1 MNGFVYLN
9 INFDLH
15 CKDCFMDEPLISVGI
30 LTDTVI
36 NFTCYGDYYINN
48 QEDFFSG
55 VFQASIKNGKL
66 VLEGSGKKLMEDDT
80 FVLTPNSPESEHFMI
95 KDVVIGVQFHWER
108 KEKENFKGAL
118 KLIRKGDRVTA
129 INIINIEEYLKSV
142 ISSEMS
148 AKSSV
153 SLLKAHS
160 VISRS
165 WLLSQIEQSNT
176 KRNLSND
183 EKGMIS
189 TEDELIRWYDRE
201 DHEDFDVCAD
211 DHCQRYQGI
220 TKIFTEAAS
229 KAVDE
234 TKGLVLKLG
243 DEICDARF
251 SKSCGGVSEAFGFVW
266 EDKVVPYLGKV
277 IDYKYEPDE
286 FETELKEEKNAVKWI
301 LGEPEAF
308 CNTKDKTVLSQVLLH
323 YDQETVDFYRWKVE
337 LSQEKVKELLNK
349 KLGIDLGD
357 ILAMTP
363 LKRGESGRIYKLKI
377 DGSKKSITIGKE
389 LEIRRALSDSHL
401 YSSAFIVEPQNIVN
415 GVPSAFLL
423 RGAGWGHGVGLCQI
437 GAAVMAEKGY
447 SFDEILLHY
456 YKGVDLVKIY

>member
-1 MNGFVYLN
+1 
-9 INFDLH
+9 
-15 CKDCFMDEPLISVGI
+15 MDEPLISVGI
-30 LTDTVI
+30 LTDSVI

-55 VFQASIKNGKL
+55 VFQASVKNGKL
-66 VLEGSGKKLMEDDT
+66 VLEGAGKKLIEDES
-80 FVLTPNSPESEHFMI
+80 FILTPNSPETEHFMI

-118 KLIRKGDRVTA
+118 KLLRKGDKVCA

-153 SLLKAHS
+153 SLLKAHA

-165 WLLSQIEQSNT
+165 WLLSQIEQSNV
-176 KRNLSND
+176 KKNLSSA
-183 EKGMIS
+183 EKGIIIS
-189 TEDELIRWYDRE
+189 DDEIVRWYDRE

-234 TKGLVLKLG
+234 TKGLVLKSG
-243 DEICDARF
+243 SEICDARF
-251 SKSCGGVSEAFGFVW
+251 SKSCGGVSEAFGYVW
-266 EDKVVPYLGKV
+266 ENKEVPYLSRV

-286 FETELKEEKNAVKWI
+286 FNTELKDETNAHKWI

-308 CNTKDKTVLSQVLLH
+308 CNTKDKSVLSQVLLH

-337 LSQEKVKELLNK
+337 ISQQNLKDLLKK
-349 KLGIDLGD
+349 KLNVDLGD
-357 ILAMTP
+357 IRQMIPLA
-363 LKRGESGRIYKLKI
+363 RGESGRIYKLRI
-377 DGSKKSITIGKE
+377 EGTKKSITIGKE
-389 LEIRRALSDSHL
+389 LEIRRALSESHL
-401 YSSAFIVEPQNIVN
+401 YSSAFVVQPLKVEN
-415 GVPSAFLL
+415 GIPSGFLL

-456 YKGVDLVKIY
+456 YRGVDLVKIY